1 MSCSFRTQW
10 ASPDGYPCQGL
21 TRQEAAGPGTPRIR
35 PLPATRKADGEVGCC
50 ANLRAAMTQSDRDR
64 RAYDLAEKHLLALP
78 GVTAPILAH
87 YRKAPDRPNDLAGI
101 YRRLL
106 LSAQDRNM
114 AAGVIGG
121 SIGDVRKPA
130 KENFDEIAKVTFNFA
145 PPSRVAVL
153 STAARS
159 AARSR
164 RQPNCIPGGRCAT
177 DPTPSGRNFAD
188 PLSRAR
194 SFSWT

>member
-1 MSCSFRTQW
+1 
-10 ASPDGYPCQGL
+10 
-21 TRQEAAGPGTPRIR
+21 
-35 PLPATRKADGEVGCC
+35 
-50 ANLRAAMTQSDRDR
+50 MTQSDRDR

-106 LSAQDRNM
+106 LSAQNRNM

-130 KENFDEIAKVTFNFA
+130 KENFDEIAKVTFNFD
-145 PPSRVAVL
+145 PPFACGSAISC
-153 STAARS
+153 STVGCSKPSS
-159 AARSR
+159 A
-164 RQPNCIPGGRCAT
+164 NCIPGGRCAT